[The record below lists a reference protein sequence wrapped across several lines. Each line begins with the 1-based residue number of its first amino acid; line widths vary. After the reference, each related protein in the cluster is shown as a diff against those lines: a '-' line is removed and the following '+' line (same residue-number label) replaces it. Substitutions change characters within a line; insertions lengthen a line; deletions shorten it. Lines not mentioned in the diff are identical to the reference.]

1 MVPGGNGTAADGWLP
16 DNGTNPYILR
26 INLQKGDQMIMK
38 GIIIEILG
46 AGLLALGLLAIKKPD
61 AWTFKGILDE
71 PSDEDELLIIQIRG
85 VVLIIAGTVIMV
97 FGLQNFL
104 V

>member
-1 MVPGGNGTAADGWLP
+1 
-16 DNGTNPYILR
+16 
-26 INLQKGDQMIMK
+26 MIMK
-38 GIIIEILG
+38 GIIIEILS

-61 AWTFKGILDE
+61 AWIFKSIFDETSDDEVLILQ
-71 PSDEDELLIIQIRG
+71 IQIRG
-85 VVLIIAGTVIMV
+85 VVGLIAGIVMMV

>member
-1 MVPGGNGTAADGWLP
+1 M
-16 DNGTNPYILR
+16 
-26 INLQKGDQMIMK
+26 MMK

-61 AWTFKGILDE
+61 AWIFKSIFDE
-71 PSDEDELLIIQIRG
+71 TSDDEMLIIQFQIRG
-85 VVLIIAGTVIMV
+85 VVGLIAGIVMMV

>member
-1 MVPGGNGTAADGWLP
+1 
-16 DNGTNPYILR
+16 
-26 INLQKGDQMIMK
+26 MIMK
-38 GIIIEILG
+38 GIIIEIFG

-61 AWTFKGILDE
+61 AWIFKSIFDE
-71 PSDEDELLIIQIRG
+71 RSDDELLIIQIQIRG
-85 VVLIIAGTVIMV
+85 VVGLIAGIVIMV

>member
-1 MVPGGNGTAADGWLP
+1 
-16 DNGTNPYILR
+16 
-26 INLQKGDQMIMK
+26 MITK

-61 AWTFKGILDE
+61 AWIFKSIFDE
-71 PSDEDELLIIQIRG
+71 TSDDELLIIQIRG
-85 VVLIIAGTVIMV
+85 VVGVIAGIVMMV

>member
-1 MVPGGNGTAADGWLP
+1 
-16 DNGTNPYILR
+16 
-26 INLQKGDQMIMK
+26 MITK

-46 AGLLALGLLAIKKPD
+46 AGLFALGLLAIKKHD
-61 AWTFKGILDE
+61 AWIFKSIFDE
-71 PSDEDELLIIQIRG
+71 TTDDELLIIQIRG
-85 VVLIIAGTVIMV
+85 VVGLIAGIVMMV